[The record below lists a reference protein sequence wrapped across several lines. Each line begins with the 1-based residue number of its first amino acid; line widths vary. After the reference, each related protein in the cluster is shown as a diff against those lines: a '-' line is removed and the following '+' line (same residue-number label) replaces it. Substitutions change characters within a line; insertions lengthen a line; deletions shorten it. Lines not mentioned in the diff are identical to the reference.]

1 MNVIDRLKK
10 VFIKYPQVLLAY
22 LYGSYARGFPSP
34 LSGVDIA
41 ILTSD
46 RGVVLDLVADV
57 ARELSVPESQV
68 SITDLEL
75 MDPLIRLKILRE
87 GVELVNRGVDTRSLL
102 PRDQSYVEVYE
113 LEERSSSLSWLRG
126 DPIDIV
132 LIRDVVARIHEDVRD
147 LEELLS
153 FGFERVIGDKH
164 LRKSFERTMQTL
176 IESMVDLLRHI
187 VAGLNLGV
195 AMYYRDY
202 VDFAVK
208 GGVISSDVAE
218 QLRRFIPI
226 RHALVRRYR
235 SLDYEKLWGEAP
247 KLVQLA
253 NQLVSEVREFLKRRL
268 GLKV

>member
-22 LYGSYARGFPSP
+22 LYGSYARGCPSP
-34 LSGVDIA
+34 LSDVDIA

-57 ARELSVPESQV
+57 ARELGIPESQV

-226 RHALVRRYR
+226 RHALVHRYR